1 MGIDWFIFFAQIVN
15 FLILMGLLW
24 RFLYRPV
31 MKAMSERERRIAH
44 RLEEAEQKKREAE
57 HETRT
62 YREKVD
68 DLEERREQLLAE
80 AKQDAE
86 QQKKQLVKQIR
97 EEVDEKKARWFESI
111 EDEKEA
117 FFRELHHRLEGQ
129 LVSALNRILGDL
141 ADETME
147 TRVVEKFL
155 RRLRETKEQ
164 EQLDEALQA
173 SDGPI
178 EVATAF
184 DLAHEHE
191 EKIKSAVK
199 SRLQKKGEVTFV
211 RSEDLICGVELRTD
225 GRKIGWSIN
234 SYLEDLEDDLAQV
247 FHRETEQDDSN

>member
-1 MGIDWFIFFAQIVN
+1 MGIDWFTFFAQIVN

-31 MKAMSERERRIAH
+31 MKAMNERERRIAH
-44 RLEEAEQKKREAE
+44 RLDEAEQKKREAD
-57 HETRT
+57 HEART

-80 AKQDAE
+80 AKQDTD
-86 QQKKQLVKQIR
+86 QQKKQLLEQVR
-97 EEVDEKKARWFESI
+97 EEVDEKRARWFESI

-117 FFRELHHRLEGQ
+117 FFRELHHRLGRQ

-141 ADETME
+141 ADETLE
-147 TRVVEKFL
+147 TRVVETFL
-155 RRLRETKEQ
+155 HRLRETKEQ

-184 DLAHEHE
+184 DLAHEHQ
-191 EKIKSAVK
+191 EKVKSAVRT
-199 SRLQKKGEVTFV
+199 RLQKKREVTFV
-211 RSEDLICGVELRTD
+211 RSEDLVCGVELRTD
-225 GRKIGWSIN
+225 GRKIGWSVN

-247 FHRETEQDDSN
+247 FQQETEQAD